1 MLLKKNEK
9 VVLYKSKPYICDT
22 QYNLGGSEMDLQ
34 CLGRCHD
41 RKVYKNLRPAA
52 LIAEAVKNDEGT
64 LAESGALVVNTG
76 KYTGRSPKD
85 RFIVKQDSVNGLINW
100 GEVNLPIEECVFNN
114 LYEQVVNYL
123 NDKNIYVFEGYVGAL
138 KEYSMNIRVI
148 NEYASEAL
156 MATQLFRRYS
166 EKELKDFKE
175 EFTVIVAPG
184 FKAKGQEDGVNSEAF
199 IIINFEKKIVL
210 IGGTQY
216 SGEIKKSIFSIMN
229 FLLPQKGVFPMH
241 CSANIGEE
249 GDTAVFFGLSGTGK
263 TTLSADPGR
272 KLIGDD
278 EHGWCDKGVFNFEG
292 GCYAKTIKLD
302 KEKEFEIYNALKFG
316 ALLENVVLDEYN
328 RPMFDDDSL
337 TENTRGAYPLEYIE
351 NIQEGGVG
359 GNPNTIIFLTADA
372 FGVIPPISKLSKEA
386 AMYHFMSGYT
396 SKLAGTERGITKPKA
411 TFSACFGEPFMLMK
425 PEVYAKLLGER
436 ISSNNTEVYLVN
448 TGWSGGEYGV
458 GKRMNLSYTRAMVK
472 AAIEG
477 DLREVEFEVDKNFN
491 VFVPKEIPGV
501 PNEILNPRNTWNDKE
516 AYDKKVNELI
526 LQFQKNFRKFE
537 DVSPEILQAAPGR
550 KK

>member
-1 MLLKKNEK
+1 MLLQKNNN
-9 VVLYKSKPYICDT
+9 VVLYKSEWHICVT
-22 QYNLGGSEMDLQ
+22 LYNIGGSEMNFQ

-41 RKVYKNLRPAA
+41 RKVYKNLKPAA
-52 LIAEAVKNDEGT
+52 LIAEAVKNGEGT

-76 KYTGRSPKD
+76 RYTGRSPKD
-85 RFIVKQDSVNGLINW
+85 RFIVKQKSVNELINW
-100 GEVNLPIEECVFNN
+100 GEVNLPIEEFVFDN
-114 LYEQVVNYL
+114 LYEQVVKYL
-123 NDKNIYVFEGYVGAL
+123 KDKDIYVFDGYVGAL
-138 KEYSMNIRVI
+138 KEYRMNIRVI
-148 NEYASEAL
+148 NEYASEGL

-175 EFTVIVAPG
+175 EFTVIAAPG
-184 FKAKGQEDGVNSEAF
+184 FKARGNEDGVNSEAF
-199 IIINFEKKIVL
+199 IIINFEKKVVL

-241 CSANIGEE
+241 CSANIGKN

-263 TTLSADPGR
+263 TTLSADPKR

-292 GCYAKTIKLD
+292 GCYAKTINLD
-302 KEKEFEIYNALKFG
+302 KEKEVEIYNALKFG

-351 NIQEGGVG
+351 NVQESGVG

-425 PEVYAKLLGER
+425 PEVYAKLLGEK

-477 DLREVEFEVDKNFN
+477 DLREIEFEEDKNFN
-491 VFVPKEIPGV
+491 VLVPKEVPGV
-501 PNEILNPRNTWNDKE
+501 PNDILNPRNTWNDKE
-516 AYDKKVNELI
+516 AYDKKANELI
-526 LQFQKNFRKFE
+526 LQFQKNFGKFE
-537 DVSPEILQAAPGR
+537 GVSKEILQAAPGR

>member
-1 MLLKKNEK
+1 MLLQKNEK
-9 VVLYKSKPYICDT
+9 VVLYKSKRYICDT
-22 QYNLGGSEMDLQ
+22 QYNLGGSVMDLQ

-52 LIAEAVKNDEGT
+52 LIAEAVKNGEGT

-85 RFIVKQDSVNGLINW
+85 RFIVKQDSVDGLINW
-100 GEVNLPIEECVFNN
+100 GEVNLPIEECVFND

-166 EKELKDFKE
+166 EKELRDFKE

-241 CSANIGEE
+241 CSANIGKE

-302 KEKEFEIYNALKFG
+302 KEKEVEIYNALKFG

-351 NIQEGGVG
+351 NMQESGVG

-425 PEVYAKLLGER
+425 PEVYAKLLGEK

-501 PNEILNPRNTWNDKE
+501 PGEILNPRNTWNDKE

-537 DVSPEILQAAPGR
+537 GVSQEILQAAPGR
-550 KK
+550 KN